1 MALLTPG
8 PFAGPSWLPLFSQ
21 CFSDYNECD
30 MKEDDCAPGT
40 CRNTF
45 GSFTCSCDEGGP
57 DSQVEYSGRSCDG
70 KSHKPFLEWS
80 HHLSYGCSFL
90 RKQGLCPK
98 EVSLFFFF
106 YDLHKFFVCAC
117 AHACI
122 YMCVYLHAHT
132 CRVYMHIHIE
142 YVLYMYVFVVVYC
155 VCACTVCMCLQVH
168 VCKV

>member
-1 MALLTPG
+1 MFPPCLLRCTVPAGLCIQLMALLTPG

-90 RKQGLCPK
+90 RKQSLCPK

-117 AHACI
+117 ARACI
-122 YMCVYLHAHT
+122 YMCVYLHA
-132 CRVYMHIHIE
+132 IHVGYICI
-142 YVLYMYVFVVVYC
+142 YI
-155 VCACTVCMCLQVH
+155 
-168 VCKV
+168 